1 MTKFIG
7 FLLNMFLRIVRKLKS
22 NPRVMQMYQRMRN
35 KEYFTNLHQHDL
47 MLADTVRIESYYNA
61 ITKYVSEGNV
71 VLDLGTGSGIL
82 AFFAS
87 LRLPKQTYAIDHSEV
102 IETAKAV
109 ATHNCLTNITFIKT
123 YSKDLS
129 QRTIPEKVDIIIQE
143 QIGAWLF
150 NENMIECVLDL
161 RDRFL
166 KPGGKILP
174 SRFQLFIEPVQ
185 LKHESHIPFIW
196 EQEIHSISFKNLK
209 SLKEKVGREYFFT
222 TIKPYEVDC
231 FLCQP
236 EPLFSFD
243 LETMQAEQIPETL
256 HYRKTSIRDGRL
268 EGFCL
273 YFSAIF
279 DNVISFTTSPL
290 REERSYQSWSIPF
303 YRVESEQHHAGD
315 VIEFTLKMADIT
327 NAETWYWRHRSSSSF
342 E

>member
-1 MTKFIG
+1 
-7 FLLNMFLRIVRKLKS
+7 
-22 NPRVMQMYQRMRN
+22 MQMYQKVGNR
-35 KEYFTNLHQHDL
+35 EYFTNLYRHDL
-47 MLADTVRIESYYNA
+47 MLADTVRVESYYSA
-61 ITKYVSEGNV
+61 ITEYVSEGDV
-71 VLDLGTGSGIL
+71 VLDLGTGSGVL

-87 LRLPKQTYAIDHSEV
+87 LRRPKQVYAIDYSEI

-109 ATHNCLTNITFIKT
+109 AADNCLTNIRFIKA

-129 QRTIPEKVDIIIQE
+129 QRTIPEKVDVIIQE

-150 NENMIECVLDL
+150 DENMIECVLDL

-174 SRFQLFIEPVQ
+174 SGFQLFAEPVQ
-185 LKHESHIPFIW
+185 LRHESHIPFIW
-196 EQEIHSISFKNLK
+196 EQEIHSISFG
-209 SLKEKVGREYFFT
+209 SLRSLEEKVGRGYFHT
-222 TIKPYEVDC
+222 KIRPYDVDC

-236 EPLFSFD
+236 EPLFGFD

-256 HYRKTSIRDGRL
+256 HYRRTSIRDGRL

-273 YFSAIF
+273 YFSVSF
-279 DNVISFTTSPL
+279 DDVISFTTSPL
-290 REERSYQSWSIPF
+290 REERSYQHWSIPF

-315 VIEFTLKMADIT
+315 VIEFTLEMANIIRP
-327 NAETWYWRHRSSSSF
+327 ETWHWRHRSSSPS